1 MTVQSPPSRR
11 PFRFI
16 VAAFCAALAAAPL
29 PAHAFEIFGIKLFG
43 ASDKAAEDD
52 TIGEPQHYDVEF
64 AVADDDVDKRL
75 KGASTL
81 WADRDE
87 PASGAA
93 GLIAKARGDYRR
105 LLAALYAEGRYGG
118 TISIRID
125 GREASDLAPDAT
137 LADPARVAVAVDP
150 GPLFHFRQAEIANQ
164 APPTS
169 DRRDQVD
176 DPAEE
181 GFAPGQVAR
190 SGAVLRAE
198 RLSVEA
204 WRQQGYAKAEIAGRR
219 VEAAHG
225 EDVIDARI
233 TVEPGRKA
241 HYGPVTVE
249 GAERV
254 DAEWIAW
261 MTGLRPGE
269 EYDPDDLKRASTRM
283 ARLDLFR
290 AARFQEAEFINDN
303 GLLPITYIVQER
315 LPRRFGVGGT
325 WSSVDGGGIEA
336 FWLHRNL
343 FGRAERLKVEGKVAG
358 IGQTFKPDE
367 FTYRVGAT
375 FVKPGVYTPDTAF
388 TASLFGDREVLEAY
402 TRTAV
407 TLSAGLTHEFTEEL
421 LGRLFVNAARSRFE
435 DDEFGRRDFMTLGV
449 SGALTYDSRDNPA
462 DATRGVFL
470 ETVIEPFY
478 EFERGNPAL
487 RATAE
492 ARAYYGFGKD
502 ARVVLAGRV
511 KLGMLAGP
519 PAAELPPDL
528 LFFAGGGGSVRGY
541 AYRNIGVTTP
551 AGNVVGGRSLTE
563 ASVEARMRVTP
574 SIGVV
579 AFADAGYVGADAVPS
594 FDERLRVGVGGGLR
608 YITGLGPIRL
618 DVAVPLDRRAGDPSV
633 AFYVGLGQAF

>member
-1 MTVQSPPSRR
+1 MSAHCLLSRR
-11 PFRFI
+11 TYRL
-16 VAAFCAALAAAPL
+16 VVTAFCAALVTAPV

-43 ASDKAAEDD
+43 SKTETQDD
-52 TIGEPQHYDVEF
+52 LTIGEPQNYKVDF
-64 AVADDDVDKRL
+64 AIAGDTMEKRL

-105 LLAALYAEGRYGG
+105 LLAALYAEGHYGP

-125 GREASDLAPDAT
+125 GREAADLAPDAT
-137 LADPARVAVAVDP
+137 LSDPATVAITVDP
-150 GPLFHFRQAEIANQ
+150 GPLFHFREAEIVNQ
-164 APPTS
+164 APPAPN
-169 DRRDQVD
+169 RRDQIA
-176 DPAEE
+176 DPREE
-181 GFAPGQVAR
+181 GFAQGAVAR

-198 RLSVEA
+198 RLAVEA
-204 WRQQGYAKAEIAGRR
+204 WRYQGHAKASVADRR
-219 VEAAHG
+219 IVAAHDA
-225 EDVIDARI
+225 DVIDARI

-241 HYGPVTVE
+241 YYGNVTVE

-261 MTGLRPGE
+261 MTGLRHGE
-269 EYDPDDLKRASTRM
+269 EYNPNDIKRASTRM

-290 AARFQEAEFINDN
+290 AARFQEAEFINDD

-315 LPRRFGVGGT
+315 KPRRFGVGGT
-325 WSSVDGGGIEA
+325 WSSIDGIGVEA

-343 FGRAERLKVEGKVAG
+343 FGRGERLKIEGKVGG
-358 IGQTFKPDE
+358 IGHTMKPDE
-367 FTYRVGAT
+367 FTYRVGAS
-375 FVKPGVYTPDTAF
+375 FIKPGVYTPDTTFSA
-388 TASLFGDREVLEAY
+388 TLFGDREVLEAY

-407 TLSAGLTHEFTEEL
+407 TLSAGFSHEFSEQL
-421 LGRLFVNAARSRFE
+421 SGRLFANASRARFD
-435 DDEFGRRDFMTLGV
+435 DDEYGRRDFMTAGLSAG
-449 SGALTYDSRDNPA
+449 LTYDSRDNAA
-462 DATRGVFL
+462 DATRGIFL
-470 ETVIEPFY
+470 DGTIEPFY
-478 EFERGNPAL
+478 EFNRGKAAV

-519 PAAELPPDL
+519 SAADLPPDL

-541 AYRNIGVTTP
+541 AYRNIGVETP
-551 AGNVVGGRSLTE
+551 TGNVVGGRSLAE
-563 ASVEARMRVTP
+563 ASIEARMRVTD

-579 AFADAGYVGADAVPS
+579 AFADAGYVGEDTIPS
-594 FDERLRVGVGGGLR
+594 FDDRLRIGVGGGLR

-618 DVAVPLDRRAGDPSV
+618 DVAMPLDRRPGDPKIG
-633 AFYVGLGQAF
+633 FYVGLGQAF

>member
-43 ASDKAAEDD
+43 SKDKAAEDD
-52 TIGEPQHYDVEF
+52 TIGDPQRYDVEF
-64 AVADDDVDKRL
+64 AVADDDVEKRL

-81 WADRDE
+81 WADREE

-125 GREASDLAPDAT
+125 GSEASDLAPDAV
-137 LADPARVAVAVDP
+137 LAEPARVAVAVDP
-150 GPLFHFRQAEIANQ
+150 GPLFHFRQAEIVNQ

-169 DRRDQVD
+169 DRRDQVE

-204 WRQQGYAKAEIAGRR
+204 WRQQGYAKADIAGRR

-254 DAEWIAW
+254 DAEWVAW

-325 WSSVDGGGIEA
+325 WSSVDGGGVEA

-407 TLSAGLTHEFTEEL
+407 TRSAGLTHEFTAEL
-421 LGRLFVNAARSRFE
+421 SGRLFANAARSRFE
-435 DDEFGRRDFMTLGV
+435 DDEFGRRDFMTLGL
-449 SGALTYDSRDNPA
+449 SGALTYDSRDNAA

-541 AYRNIGVTTP
+541 AYRNIGVTTQ

>member
-43 ASDKAAEDD
+43 SKYKAAEDD
-52 TIGEPQHYDVEF
+52 TIGDPQRYDVEF
-64 AVADDDVDKRL
+64 AVADDDVEKRL
-75 KGASTL
+75 KGASAL

-137 LADPARVAVAVDP
+137 LAEPARVTVTVDP
-150 GPLFHFRQAEIANQ
+150 GPLFHFRQAEIVNQ

-198 RLSVEA
+198 RLAVEA

-241 HYGPVTVE
+241 QYGPVTVE
-249 GAERV
+249 GTERV
-254 DAEWIAW
+254 DAEWVAW

-325 WSSVDGGGIEA
+325 WSSVDGGCVEA

-421 LGRLFVNAARSRFE
+421 SGRLFVTAARSRFE
-435 DDEFGRRDFMTLGV
+435 DDEFGRRDFTTFGL
-449 SGALTYDSRDNPA
+449 SGALTYDSRDNAA

-563 ASVEARMRVTP
+563 ASVEARMRVTD

>member
-1 MTVQSPPSRR
+1 MTVQSPPPRR
-11 PFRFI
+11 PSRSI

-43 ASDKAAEDD
+43 SRDPAQEDL
-52 TIGEPQHYDVEF
+52 TIGDPQRYEVEF
-64 AVADDDVDKRL
+64 AVADDDIGKKL
-75 KGASTL
+75 KAASTL

-125 GREASDLAPDAT
+125 GREASGLAPDAT
-137 LADPARVAVAVDP
+137 LSQPARVAVAVDP
-150 GPLFHFRQAEIANQ
+150 GPLFHFRQADVVNQ
-164 APPTS
+164 APPTA
-169 DRRDQVD
+169 DRHDRVD
-176 DPAEE
+176 DPRDE
-181 GFAPGQVAR
+181 GFAPGAVAR

-198 RLSVEA
+198 RLAVEA
-204 WRQQGYAKAEIAGRR
+204 WRQQGYARAEIAERR

-225 EDVIDARI
+225 ENVIDARI
-233 TVEPGRKA
+233 AVAPGRKA

-254 DAEWIAW
+254 DAGWIAW
-261 MTGLRPGE
+261 MTGLRHGQ
-269 EYDPDDLKRASTRM
+269 EYDPDDIKRASTRI

-290 AARFQEAEFINDN
+290 AARFQEAEFVNDD

-343 FGRAERLKVEGKVAG
+343 FGRAERLKIEGKVAG

-367 FTYRVGAT
+367 FTYRVGAS
-375 FVKPGVYTPDTAF
+375 FVKPGVYTPDTSF
-388 TASLFGDREVLEAY
+388 SASLFGDREVLEAY

-407 TLSAGLTHEFTEEL
+407 TLGAGLTHEFTEEL
-421 LGRLFVNAARSRFE
+421 SGRLFATAARSRFD
-435 DDEFGRRDFMTLGV
+435 DDEFGRRDFMTVGLAG
-449 SGALTYDSRDNPA
+449 GLTYDSRDNAA

-470 ETVIEPFY
+470 ETVVEPFY
-478 EFERGNPAL
+478 EFERGNPAI

-492 ARAYYGFGKD
+492 ARAYYGFGKE
-502 ARVVLAGRV
+502 ARLVLAGRL

-551 AGNVVGGRSLTE
+551 SGNVIGGRSLTE
-563 ASVEARMRVTP
+563 ASIEARMRVTP
-574 SIGVV
+574 SIGLV

-594 FDERLRVGVGGGLR
+594 FDDRLRVGVGGGLR

-618 DVAVPLDRRAGDPSV
+618 DVAVPLDRRPGDPSV